1 MTQRQVWLVFMG
13 AGPFLLRAPAECK
26 CGKIGRKGVLGAK
39 PRNHIRP
46 GAACRG
52 PSVRNCPGGSGSP
65 SSFALLHEIGS
76 HLATALIPL
85 TTAGTFPCS
94 LRRPGRGSVGREAAF
109 EGREAAAR
117 PGLRQVL
124 KSDCKGHRVAS

>member
-1 MTQRQVWLVFMG
+1 M
-13 AGPFLLRAPAECK
+13 RAPAECK

-85 TTAGTFPCS
+85 TSGHIPVFSPTARARVG
-94 LRRPGRGSVGREAAF
+94 GERGS
-109 EGREAAAR
+109 
-117 PGLRQVL
+117 L
-124 KSDCKGHRVAS
+124 